1 MAAFL
6 TDIDSGD
13 EDSSTCAFQNSHVI
27 PNLSPATVAL
37 HGWIDP
43 TREVGERGVP
53 LVSPLV
59 QSTTYVQD
67 RVGEHTGHCYS
78 RVSNPTVD
86 DLERVLGALED
97 APQAVTFATGLA
109 AETALFL
116 SLLKAGDHAVLGDAI
131 YGGTVRLFQQLLNE
145 LGISATF
152 VDSSDPGQVARAIT
166 AKTRLVFIET
176 PANPTLKLTDI
187 AAIARL
193 TKVAGIPLVVDNT
206 FQTAVLQRPLDLGA
220 DISLYS
226 TTKHIE
232 GHSTALGG
240 AVVSRDEKFLQRLRF
255 IRKSTGAI
263 QTPFNAWLTLRGIQT
278 LPLRLRQHS
287 ENALEVAKWLST
299 HQGVRLVNYP
309 GLESHPQHAL
319 AVAQHRNVKGK
330 IGQRDALHGGVVSF
344 EVVGGVEAGRAVLN
358 SVKLCSLVEHI
369 GSVQTLITHPATM
382 THGDVPREQRE
393 AVGIT
398 DGLIRLS
405 VGIEPAEEIIADLEQ
420 AINRATS
427 GTIAAATASVQHS
440 KASSRGGAACPALV

>member
-6 TDIDSGD
+6 TDTDSGD

-27 PNLSPATVAL
+27 PNISPATVAL

-97 APQAVTFATGLA
+97 APPAVTFATGLA

-131 YGGTVRLFQQLLNE
+131 YGGTVRLFQQLLND

-193 TKVAGIPLVVDNT
+193 TRVAGIPLVVDNT

-299 HQGVRLVNYP
+299 HKGVRLVNYP
-309 GLESHPQHAL
+309 GLESHPQYAL
-319 AVAQHRNVKGK
+319 AVAQHRNYKGK
-330 IGQRDALHGGVVSF
+330 VGQPDALHGGVVSF
-344 EVVGGVEAGRAVLN
+344 EVVGGVEVGRAVMN

-420 AINRATS
+420 AINRAAS
-427 GTIAAATASVQHS
+427 GTIAAVTASVQHS